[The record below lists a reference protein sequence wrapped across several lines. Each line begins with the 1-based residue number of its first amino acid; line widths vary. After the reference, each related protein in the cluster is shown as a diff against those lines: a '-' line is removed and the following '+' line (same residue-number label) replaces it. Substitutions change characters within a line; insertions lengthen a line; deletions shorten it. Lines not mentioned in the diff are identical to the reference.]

1 MSPVTIARVVAQRL
15 LALDPG
21 NEQLRARLAALEAAE
36 CAKADIVPVST
47 RSMFFCS
54 GCPHNTST
62 KVPEGSRAAGGIG
75 CHYMAAFMPSR
86 RTSLPTQMGG
96 EGVNWIGQAPFT
108 NEKHIFQN
116 LGDGT
121 YYHSGVMAIRATVAA
136 KVNITFKILYND
148 AVAMTGGQHVDGP
161 LTVADVSRQV
171 EAEGARRIVVMSDNL
186 EQYGNR
192 AGFAKSAEFRHR
204 DDIEVVQRELREE
217 PGTTIL
223 IYDQTCA
230 AEKRRRRKRG
240 TMVDPDQR
248 IFINE
253 RVCEGCGDCSVQS
266 NCISVQPLE
275 TEFGRKREI
284 NQSSCNK
291 DYSCI
296 KGFCPSFVTVHG
308 STIRKQ
314 GGVQRARRA
323 SRPSCRRPRRRVRST
338 APTAC

>member
-75 CHYMAAFMPSR
+75 CHYMAAFMPTR

-108 NEKHIFQN
+108 SEKHIFQN

-192 AGFAKSAEFRHR
+192 AGFAQ
-204 DDIEVVQRELREE
+204 V
-217 PGTTIL
+217 G
-223 IYDQTCA
+223 
-230 AEKRRRRKRG
+230 
-240 TMVDPDQR
+240 
-248 IFINE
+248 
-253 RVCEGCGDCSVQS
+253 RV
-266 NCISVQPLE
+266 P
-275 TEFGRKREI
+275 
-284 NQSSCNK
+284 
-291 DYSCI
+291 
-296 KGFCPSFVTVHG
+296 P
-308 STIRKQ
+308 
-314 GGVQRARRA
+314 
-323 SRPSCRRPRRRVRST
+323 PRRDST
-338 APTAC
+338 SSSANCAKNPARPF